1 MTSDR
6 SLTEQASPEINN
18 SKGSLLGL
26 LVACFYVLF
35 TLLPDSNTLV
45 VSWPW
50 VFLWQVGLA
59 CLPLWLLWMVWCQR
73 EFLWLG
79 KGFDA
84 IAGLTVV
91 GLIASA
97 SVAEFPMQARWYA
110 WGAVCFLAGLY
121 ALNYKTQTPRD
132 RYHLLLGQGYLNLAF
147 IVVSLSLW
155 LAQTILPELNR
166 LQVLRQSGVN
176 LSLNLST
183 LELRNWAPI
192 GHPNYVAGYL
202 LLALPL
208 LLALSILQTG
218 KQRWLWLVGVGLG
231 LITLYT
237 TGSRGG
243 WLGLAALCIVGFI
256 VLLWRSFL
264 PRLWLG
270 LGGLFVLAFL
280 SFSAFTNDRLK
291 TAITAILSSQLSGD
305 FAYRMITAVTGW
317 RMGITH
323 PIFGAGPGSVPI
335 VYQQY
340 RPGWAGREAELTYQ
354 LHSTPVQIWAELGL
368 WGIGTSLLAIALLT
382 YFSIRWFSKVASPAI
397 TIQNTDQVLVWS
409 ILASLLG
416 YGISSLTDY
425 QLDNICISGALIL
438 FTAVLTAVLRETFAE
453 ASLVTLPKIKVTGR
467 TAQGLAYVGL
477 GLLLVISI
485 WLIPIHRAWQL
496 SSQSFIALNR
506 DNISGFEQRLSQAA
520 QLAPWE
526 PYYSYQLGWN
536 LGNLS
541 LQTDNPRQQSQL
553 QSDSIAWFRKG
564 IQASPYQEFGHTN
577 LAWLLLN
584 QNPQAAT
591 QEFVRSAQLVPA
603 KRGVFYGLGLSLLAQ
618 GKVDLATE
626 AVTLEALRDP
636 LIITSPVWRSPTLQP
651 LYIPMLDRVAA
662 KCTELLQAPAQ
673 SEQIS
678 TYCYQV
684 RGGLNWWRGDFEAAH
699 KDWDSRGTPLSQVIL
714 QLAEDKN
721 VEPQLQ
727 TLPDSPGKLA
737 IAAWLTPNQR
747 QSLLQ
752 QAWIQAEQSTPPP
765 ELLQAL
771 TTSMN
776 RSESFD
782 EWLKQNAPTRQ
793 YRRTRT
799 GFGALSR
806 HIDGPLP
813 MDFLSVIENSVVTYF
828 FSELLLAPP
837 YISMWDQTLHEL
849 RQALLDTLGPFYRS

>member
-1 MTSDR
+1 MTGDR
-6 SLTEQASPEINN
+6 PLIKKAPFEASNPK
-18 SKGSLLGL
+18 SSLLGL

-59 CLPLWLLWMVWCQR
+59 CLPLWLLWMVWHRQ

-79 KGFDA
+79 NGLDA
-84 IAGLTVV
+84 IAGLIAV

-97 SVAEFPMQARWYA
+97 SVAEFPMQARWYTWA
-110 WGAVCFLAGLY
+110 ALCVLAGLY
-121 ALNYKTQTPRD
+121 ALNYKLQTPRD
-132 RYHLLLGQGYLNLAF
+132 RYNLLVGQGYLDLAF
-147 IVVSLSLW
+147 IIVSLSLW
-155 LAQTILPELNR
+155 LTQTILPELNR
-166 LQVLRQSGVN
+166 LQALRQSGVH

-218 KQRWLWLVGVGLG
+218 KQRWLWLTGVGLG

-256 VLLWRSFL
+256 ALLWRSSL
-264 PRLWLG
+264 PRFWLG
-270 LGGLFVLAFL
+270 LGGLFMLAFL

-291 TAITAILSSQLSGD
+291 IAITAILSGQLSSD
-305 FAYRMITAVTGW
+305 FAYRVITAVTGW
-317 RMGITH
+317 QMGIVH
-323 PIFGAGPGSVPI
+323 PVLGAGPGSVPI

-368 WGIGTSLLAIALLT
+368 WGIGTSLIAIALLT
-382 YFSIRWFSKVASPAI
+382 YLSSRWLSEISSNAASIQHSDP
-397 TIQNTDQVLVWS
+397 VLVWS
-409 ILASLLG
+409 ILAGLLG

-425 QLDNICISGALIL
+425 QLDNVCISGTLIL
-438 FTAVLTAVLRETFAE
+438 FIAILAAIFRETFAE
-453 ASLVTLPKIKVTGR
+453 TTAIALPKFSITGR
-467 TAQGLAYVGL
+467 AAQGITYAGL
-477 GLLLVISI
+477 GLLFVVSI
-485 WLIPIHRAWQL
+485 WLVPIHRAWQL
-496 SSQSFIALNR
+496 SSQGFIALSR
-506 DNISGFEQRLSQAA
+506 ENIPGFVQSLSQAT

-526 PYYSYQLGWN
+526 PYYPYQLGWN

-541 LQTDNPRQQSQL
+541 LQTNDPQQQNQL
-553 QSDSIAWFRKG
+553 QADAIAWLQKG
-564 IQASPYQEFGHTN
+564 IQASPYQEFGHSN

-591 QEFVRSAQLVPA
+591 QQFVRSAQLIPA

-626 AVTLEALRDP
+626 AVALEALRDP

-651 LYIPMLDRVAA
+651 LYAPMLDRVTA

-673 SEQIS
+673 SEPIR
-678 TYCYQV
+678 TYCYQL
-684 RGGLNWWRGDFEAAH
+684 RGGVHWWRGNFQSAH
-699 KDWDSRGTPLSQVIL
+699 ADWDTYGSPLSQVVL
-714 QLAEDKN
+714 KLAEGKA

-727 TLPDSPGKLA
+727 SLPNSSGKLA
-737 IAAWLTPNQR
+737 IAAWLAPTQR
-747 QSLLQ
+747 QTLLE
-752 QAWIQAEQSTPPP
+752 QAWIQVEQSTPPP
-765 ELLQAL
+765 AL
-771 TTSMN
+771 IQTLATDMN
-776 RSESFD
+776 QMNTFD
-782 EWLKQNAPTRQ
+782 QWLKQNTATPQ

-799 GFGALSR
+799 GFGTLSR
-806 HIDGPLP
+806 HVDGPAP
-813 MDFLSVIENSVVTYF
+813 TDFLSVIENSVIIHF
-828 FSELLLAPP
+828 FPELLAVPP
-837 YISMWDQTLHEL
+837 YIPAWDLALQKSRYALV
-849 RQALLDTLGPFYRS
+849 QAL